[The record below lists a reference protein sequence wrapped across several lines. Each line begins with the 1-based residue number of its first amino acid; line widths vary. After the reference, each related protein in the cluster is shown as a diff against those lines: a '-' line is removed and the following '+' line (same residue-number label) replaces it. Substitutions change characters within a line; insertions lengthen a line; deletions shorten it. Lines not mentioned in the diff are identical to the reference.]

1 MTIKERI
8 VPTLEQIMNKTNSLL
23 SNANQPL
30 LIVGLG
36 FIGLAVVGALFVQFI
51 DPNQIQ
57 VGFTD

>member
-1 MTIKERI
+1 MSFKDNLVKKAKYIIIRSDLA
-8 VPTLEQIMNKTNSLL
+8 VL
-23 SNANQPL
+23 NANRKA

-36 FIGLAVVGALFVQFI
+36 FIGLAVVGSLFVQFI